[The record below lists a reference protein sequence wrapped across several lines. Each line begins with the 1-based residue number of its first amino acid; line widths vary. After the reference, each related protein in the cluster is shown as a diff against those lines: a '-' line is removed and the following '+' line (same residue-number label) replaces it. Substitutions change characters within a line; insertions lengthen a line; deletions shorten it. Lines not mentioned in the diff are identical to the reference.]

1 MTSVNSTGPSHPPT
15 FLLVGI
21 PGLEKEQ
28 FWIAFPFCIMYAI
41 AVLGNIILL
50 IIIKTESSLREPM
63 YLFLAM
69 LAFTDLVLSTSML
82 PKMLAIFWWGSRE
95 IGFVS
100 CLVQLFFVHNFTA
113 VESGVLMAMALDRYF
128 AICHPLR
135 HSSILSMPV
144 VAALGSLVLLRGVL
158 LVSPMCFLLHKK
170 AFCQHR
176 VISHSYCEHM
186 AVVKLVCEDTSSNA
200 AYGLFVALSVIGV
213 DLTVITVSYTMI
225 LREVL
230 KLSASDTQLK
240 AFNTCASHI
249 CVLLTF
255 YVSGLF
261 TFLAHRFGHSIP
273 QHIHILVANLYML
286 VPSMLNPIIYGLRT
300 RQLMN
305 KLAVLFQQRGIC
317 PMSMGHQMVLINYL

>member
-1 MTSVNSTGPSHPPT
+1 MSSVNSTGSSYPPT

-50 IIIKTESSLREPM
+50 IVIKTESSLHEPM

-100 CLVQLFFVHNFTA
+100 CLVQLFFVHNFAT
-113 VESGVLMAMALDRYF
+113 VESGVLVAMALDRYF

-158 LVSPMCFLLHKK
+158 LVSPGCFMLHRK
-170 AFCQHR
+170 AFCRHR

-186 AVVKLVCEDTSSNA
+186 AVVKLVCEDTRVNA
-200 AYGLFVALSVIGV
+200 AYGLSVAVAVIGV
-213 DLTVITVSYTMI
+213 DLTLIIVSYTMI

-240 AFNTCASHI
+240 AFNTCVSHV

-255 YVSGLF
+255 YVPALF
-261 TFLAHRFGHSIP
+261 TSLTHRFGHSIP
-273 QHIHILVANLYML
+273 QHIHILVAHLYML
-286 VPSMLNPIIYGLRT
+286 VPPTLNPIIYGVRTKQLRE
-300 RQLMN
+300 
-305 KLAVLFQQRGIC
+305 KIAVLFQRKG
-317 PMSMGHQMVLINYL
+317 N